1 MSLIALAQAAS
12 VADETPCCRG
22 QSDTIDSITPCEL
35 TESVSVQPI
44 NPEDA
49 RWVKYLQRPNYL
61 SFSSNIDYCIR
72 CPSDWSTQ
80 MTSEE
85 RQFITKKIR
94 TAYQRKAPT
103 YDELLDACCAIE
115 EEFVFMVAPSRL
127 DYFKSGVQYEK
138 RIVGKICC
146 LRRSAAASSAE
157 QAVVV
162 DELSRGIKRA
172 KTQH

>member
-22 QSDTIDSITPCEL
+22 LPDTIESISPSEL

-44 NPEDA
+44 KSEDS
-49 RWVKYLQRPNYL
+49 RWVEWPQRLHHPSIN
-61 SFSSNIDYCIR
+61 SNFDYRSR
-72 CPSDWSTQ
+72 CPSDWSSQ

-157 QAVVV
+157 PAVVV
-162 DELSRGIKRA
+162 DEVSRGIKRA